1 MMPAGEERGSEKS
14 TTVLKDPH
22 DFAPCEAPSF
32 SRKGIRMNRTT
43 LFRLGLPVTAAL
55 LAPVAA
61 GAPAFAAALPAP
73 TATEV
78 GTTATVGQPVKFKF
92 AEPDG
97 SKPAEYHWLVNSGE
111 LSGTTTAVDGKATA
125 KVLATTGLNRLE
137 VYAVDADGSVSSTT
151 TVFYSATFP
160 STSAADQDL
169 DGDGKPDLVA
179 AVGDA
184 LLVAGGKGTG
194 GKVKVPAVNLGSDN
208 GVGGTFAGRQVITGK
223 FAGGPFEDYL
233 AYNPAGGGAPAFTGL
248 GAADLTHPQLIPRDE
263 HSVDLSDWDGNYPI
277 QLANAY
283 NGSGSGNAVNDL
295 VGILGDAAS
304 GYHLQYYPSLP
315 FGYGWDL
322 PVDTGAATPDG
333 SGWQNWKLASKLLP
347 GGTALT
353 LWNPSTG
360 ALYLWEGVRFDGA
373 ALSYTQYKLSA
384 DFLTGATGTTLR
396 LTDFDA
402 DGVPDIWGISA
413 DGTVTAYVISGLSE
427 TGTATIKAKA
437 PQPLV

>member
-1 MMPAGEERGSEKS
+1 
-14 TTVLKDPH
+14 
-22 DFAPCEAPSF
+22 
-32 SRKGIRMNRTT
+32 MNRTT
-43 LFRLGLPVTAAL
+43 LLRVSLPVTAAL
-55 LAPVAA
+55 LAQVAV
-61 GAPAFAAALPAP
+61 GAPAFAAAPSAP

-78 GTTATVGQPVKFKF
+78 GTSATVGQPVKFKF
-92 AEPDG
+92 TEPDG

-111 LSGTTTAVDGKATA
+111 LSGTATATDGKATA
-125 KVLATTGLNRLE
+125 KILATTGLNRLE
-137 VYAVDADGSVSSTT
+137 VYAVGTDGSVSDTT
-151 TVFYSATFP
+151 TVFYSATLP

-169 DGDGKPDLVA
+169 DGDGRPDLVA
-179 AVGDA
+179 VVGDA
-184 LLVAGGKGTG
+184 LLEASGKGTG
-194 GKVKVPAVNLGSDN
+194 GKVKVPAVDLGSDN

-233 AYNPAGGGAPAFTGL
+233 AYNPAGGGAPAFDGL
-248 GAADLTHPQLIPRDE
+248 GAADLTNPRLLPRNE

-283 NGSGSGNAVNDL
+283 DGSGSGNAVNDL
-295 VGILGDAAS
+295 VGILGDATN
-304 GYHLQYYPSLP
+304 GYHLQYYPSLT

-333 SGWQNWKLASKLLP
+333 SSWQNWKLASKQLP

-373 ALSYTQYKLSA
+373 ALSHTQYELSA
-384 DFLTGATGTTLR
+384 NFLTGATDTTLR

-402 DGVPDIWGISA
+402 DGVPDIWGVAA
-413 DGTVTAYVISGLSE
+413 DGTVTAYAISGLSE
-427 TGTATIKAKA
+427 TATAKIKAKA
-437 PQPLV
+437 SQPMA